1 MIEKENNFNEPAER
15 REYKLSR
22 PIVSYP
28 KIFNYSEDF
37 WLIPLY
43 ASFAYQK

>member
-1 MIEKENNFNEPAER
+1 MIKKEKISVGLQR

-22 PIVSYP
+22 PIMGLL
-28 KIFNYSEDF
+28 KIFNEGEF

-43 ASFAYQK
+43 ASFSYQ